1 MLALIP
7 TATSSQYGRQ
17 FDSSATILE
26 MTLKEMSLEKK
37 LHTQLSLFNQQRL
50 TPSFITDDWP
60 LSIQT
65 DADLLIKEGKFV
77 ELERQHVQQYLVHMP
92 NNAEAFMQW
101 FENLKEEAP
110 GQNDALFPWLAAKAN
125 MEQMRW
131 FLQQEAAGEAGF
143 EDLVAMTQVKLPS
156 QAKLEMARNY
166 WDEMGRG
173 HINSMHGLMLASTV
187 KDLNLTHSIE
197 GTVWESLA
205 LANLMLAIA
214 MNRRYAYQS
223 IGALGAV
230 EMTAPTRVGYVN
242 EGLKRLNV
250 DFETRKYFQL
260 HATLD
265 IKHSEAWNREVI
277 YSLVK
282 SNPQTAK
289 PIAEGALMRLCC
301 GAKSYEKYKQVLDIY
316 ANEH

>member
-1 MLALIP
+1 MLESALIP
-7 TATSSQYGRQ
+7 INKQPSKASIS
-17 FDSSATILE
+17 LE
-26 MTLKEMSLEKK
+26 MTPTRK
-37 LHTQLSLFNQQRL
+37 LHLQLSQFNQERL
-50 TPSFITDDWP
+50 MPNFIHNNWAVKTLHDVHI
-60 LSIQT
+60 LV
-65 DADLLIKEGKFV
+65 KEGDFV
-77 ELERQHVQQYLVHMP
+77 ENERQYVQQYLVHMP
-92 NNAEAFMQW
+92 IEPEAFMQW
-101 FENLKEEAP
+101 FNNLKSEAP
-110 GQNDALFPWLAAKAN
+110 GQGDALFPWLATQATI
-125 MEQMRW
+125 EEMRW

-143 EDLVAMTQVKLPS
+143 DDLVALTQVKLPVK
-156 QAKLEMARNY
+156 AKLEMARNY

-173 HINSMHGLMLASTV
+173 HQNSMHGLMLESTV
-187 KDLNLTHSIE
+187 KDLNLAP
-197 GTVWESLA
+197 TVEDTISESLA
-205 LANLMLAIA
+205 LANLMVAMA

-250 DFETRKYFQL
+250 DFEARKYFQL

-277 YSLVK
+277 YTLVK

-301 GAKSYEKYKQVLDIY
+301 GAKSYEKYKMVFGIQ
-316 ANEH
+316 ANLH

>member
-1 MLALIP
+1 MLAHI
-7 TATSSQYGRQ
+7 ANASSPQYRRQ
-17 FDSSATILE
+17 FGSRATILE

-37 LHTQLSLFNQQRL
+37 LHTLLSQFNQHRL
-50 TPSFITDDWP
+50 TPSFITDDWSS
-60 LSIQT
+60 SIQT
-65 DADLLIKEGKFV
+65 DADLLSKEGKFV

-92 NNAEAFMQW
+92 NEADAFMQW
-101 FENLKEEAP
+101 FENLTEEAP
-110 GQNDALFPWLAAKAN
+110 GQDDALFPWLATKAT

-143 EDLVAMTQVKLPS
+143 EDLVAMTQVKLPP

-187 KDLNLTHSIE
+187 KDLNLTPSIE
-197 GTVWESLA
+197 DTVWESLA
-205 LANLMLAIA
+205 LANLMLAMA

-223 IGALGAV
+223 IGALGVV

-301 GAKSYEKYKQVLDIY
+301 GAKSYEKYKLVLGVY

>member
-1 MLALIP
+1 MREYDSTQLTTTTITPKAALEVSP
-7 TATSSQYGRQ
+7 
-17 FDSSATILE
+17 
-26 MTLKEMSLEKK
+26 EKK
-37 LHTQLSLFNQQRL
+37 LHMQLSRFNQQRL
-50 TPSFITDDWP
+50 TPNFIHDNWAVKT
-60 LSIQT
+60 LN
-65 DADLLIKEGKFV
+65 DAHVLVKEGNFV
-77 ELERQHVQQYLVHMP
+77 ESERQHVQQYLYHMP
-92 NNAEAFMQW
+92 LEAEPFMRW
-101 FENLKEEAP
+101 FENLKHEAP
-110 GQNDALFPWLAAKAN
+110 GQDDALFPWLASQAT
-125 MEQMRW
+125 MEQMHW

-143 EDLVAMTQVKLPS
+143 DDLVAMTQVKLPT

-173 HINSMHGLMLASTV
+173 HENSMHGLMLEKTV
-187 KDLNLTHSIE
+187 KDLNLAPTIE
-197 GTVWESLA
+197 NTAWESLA
-205 LANLMLAIA
+205 LANLMLAMA

-223 IGALGAV
+223 VGALGAV

-265 IKHSEAWNREVI
+265 TKHSKAWNREVI

-301 GAKSYEKYKQVLDIY
+301 GARTYKNYKMHFGIGS
-316 ANEH
+316 NFH

>member
-1 MLALIP
+1 MLALKLTP
-7 TATSSQYGRQ
+7 TSPQFNRQ
-17 FDSSATILE
+17 FSSSEIVLE
-26 MTLKEMSLEKK
+26 MTPKK
-37 LHTQLSLFNQQRL
+37 RLHTLLSQFNQHRL

-60 LSIQT
+60 SSIQS

-92 NNAEAFMQW
+92 NEADAFMQW

-110 GQNDALFPWLAAKAN
+110 GQDDALFPWLATKAT

-143 EDLVAMTQVKLPS
+143 EDLVAMTQVKLPP

-173 HINSMHGLMLASTV
+173 HINSMHGLMLESTV
-187 KDLNLTHSIE
+187 KNLNLKPSIE
-197 GTVWESLA
+197 ETVWESLA
-205 LANLMLAIA
+205 LANLMSA
-214 MNRRYAYQS
+214 MAMSRRYAYQS

-289 PIAEGALMRLCC
+289 PLAEGALMRLCC
-301 GAKSYEKYKQVLDIY
+301 GAKSYEKYKLVLGIH
-316 ANEH
+316 AQMH

>member
-1 MLALIP
+1 MLAFKPQPIAL
-7 TATSSQYGRQ
+7 Q
-17 FDSSATILE
+17 FVTQFGSPETILE
-26 MTLKEMSLEKK
+26 MTPKKK
-37 LHTQLSLFNQQRL
+37 LHTQLSQFNQTRL
-50 TPSFITDDWP
+50 KPTFIAEDW
-60 LSIQT
+60 LSSINT
-65 DADLLIKEGKFV
+65 DADLLIKEGQFV
-77 ELERQHVQQYLVHMP
+77 ENERQHVQQYLVHMP
-92 NNAEAFMQW
+92 NEPEAFMQW
-101 FENLKEEAP
+101 FGNLKTEAP
-110 GQNDALFPWLAAKAN
+110 GQGDALFPWLATQAS

-143 EDLVAMTQVKLPS
+143 DDLVALTQVKLPP

-173 HINSMHGLMLASTV
+173 HLNSMHGLMLESTV
-187 KDLNLTHSIE
+187 INLNLKPSIE
-197 GTVWESLA
+197 DTVWESLA
-205 LANLMLAIA
+205 LANLMSAMAI
-214 MNRRYAYQS
+214 NRRYAYQS

-242 EGLKRLNV
+242 DGLKRLNV

-282 SNPQTAK
+282 ANPQTAK

-301 GAKSYEKYKQVLDIY
+301 GAKSYAKYKQLLNIHTNV
-316 ANEH
+316 H

>member
-1 MLALIP
+1 MLAFKP
-7 TATSSQYGRQ
+7 NPSSPQ
-17 FDSSATILE
+17 FDAQFSLSENILE
-26 MTLKEMSLEKK
+26 MTPKKK
-37 LHTQLSLFNQQRL
+37 LHTQLSLFNQHRL
-50 TPSFITDDWP
+50 APAFIDENWSS
-60 LSIQT
+60 SIQT

-77 ELERQHVQQYLVHMP
+77 EQERQHVQQYLTHMP
-92 NNAEAFMQW
+92 KDAEAFIAW
-101 FENLKEEAP
+101 FGNLKEEAP
-110 GQNDALFPWLAAKAN
+110 GQGDALFPWLATKAS

-143 EDLVAMTQVKLPS
+143 DDLVAMTQVKLPP

-173 HINSMHGLMLASTV
+173 HLNSMHGLMLESTV
-187 KDLNLTHSIE
+187 KDLNLKPSIE
-197 GTVWESLA
+197 DTVWESLA
-205 LANLMLAIA
+205 LANLMSA
-214 MNRRYAYQS
+214 MAVNRRYAYQS

-230 EMTAPTRVGYVN
+230 EMTAPTRVGFVN

-282 SNPQTAK
+282 ANPQTAK

-301 GAKSYEKYKQVLDIY
+301 GAKSYEKYKQVLGIY
-316 ANEH
+316 ALDNQTKVH

>member
-1 MLALIP
+1 MLAFKPQITEP
-7 TATSSQYGRQ
+7 KFVTPFSPPE
-17 FDSSATILE
+17 TILE
-26 MTLKEMSLEKK
+26 MTPKKK
-37 LHTQLSLFNQQRL
+37 LHTQLSQFNQTRL
-50 TPSFITDDWP
+50 KPTFIAEDWSS
-60 LSIQT
+60 SIQT
-65 DADLLIKEGKFV
+65 DTDLLIKEGEFV
-77 ELERQHVQQYLVHMP
+77 EQERQHIQQYLVHMP
-92 NNAEAFMQW
+92 NEPEAFMQW
-101 FENLKEEAP
+101 FANLKDEAP
-110 GQNDALFPWLAAKAN
+110 GQGDALFPWLATKAN

-143 EDLVAMTQVKLPS
+143 DDLVALTQVKLPP

-173 HINSMHGLMLASTV
+173 HLNSMHGLMLESTV
-187 KDLNLTHSIE
+187 KDLDLQPSIE
-197 GTVWESLA
+197 DTVWESLA
-205 LANLMLAIA
+205 LANLMSAMAI
-214 MNRRYAYQS
+214 NRRYAYQS

-277 YSLVK
+277 FSLVK
-282 SNPQTAK
+282 ANPKTAK

-301 GAKSYEKYKQVLDIY
+301 GAKSYEKYKQMLNIHTKV
-316 ANEH
+316 H

>member
-1 MLALIP
+1 MTYRQLFLQGKSMFNFELI
-7 TATSSQYGRQ
+7 TYETSEVAPKV
-17 FDSSATILE
+17 DAK
-26 MTLKEMSLEKK
+26 MK
-37 LHTQLSLFNQQRL
+37 LHTQLSQFNQHRL
-50 TPSFITDDWP
+50 TPAFIEDDWA
-60 LSIQT
+60 LKNQQ
-65 DADLLIKEGKFV
+65 DAAILLNEGIFV
-77 ELERQHVQQYLVHMP
+77 ESEREHVQQYLDYMP
-92 NNAEAFMQW
+92 QDAESFIRW

-110 GQNDALFPWLAAKAN
+110 GQDDILFPWLGTEAT
-125 MEQMRW
+125 MDQMRW

-143 EDLVAMTQVKLPS
+143 DDLVALSQIKIPT

-173 HINSMHGLMLASTV
+173 HKTSMHGLMLEKTV
-187 KDLNLTHSIE
+187 KDLQLTPTIDE
-197 GTVWESLA
+197 TVWESLA
-205 LANLMLAIA
+205 LANLMLAMAI
-214 MNRRYAYQS
+214 NRRYAYQS

-260 HATLD
+260 HARLD
-265 IKHSEAWNREVI
+265 VKHSKAWNNEVI

-289 PIAEGALMRLCC
+289 PIAEGALMRLSS
-301 GAKSYEKYKQVLDIY
+301 GARCYEKYRAHFGIHTNL
-316 ANEH
+316 H

>member
-1 MLALIP
+1 MLAFKP
-7 TATSSQYGRQ
+7 STAAPQ
-17 FDSSATILE
+17 FDTPFSPPKKDVE
-26 MTLKEMSLEKK
+26 WNFNKK
-37 LHTQLSLFNQQRL
+37 LHSDLAIFNQKRL
-50 TPSFITDDWP
+50 KPAFIDENWPS
-60 LSIQT
+60 SIKA
-65 DADLLIKEGKFV
+65 DAELLIKEGEFV
-77 ELERQHVQQYLVHMP
+77 EHMRQHVQQYLVHIP
-92 NNAEAFMQW
+92 NDANAFMQW
-101 FENLKEEAP
+101 FDNLKVEAP
-110 GQNDALFPWLAAKAN
+110 GQGDALFPWLATKAT

-143 EDLVAMTQVKLPS
+143 DDLVALSQIKLPP

-173 HINSMHGLMLASTV
+173 HLNSMHGLMLESTV
-187 KDLNLTHSIE
+187 KNLNLTPSIVD
-197 GTVWESLA
+197 TVWESLA
-205 LANLMLAIA
+205 LANLMLAMAI
-214 MNRRYAYQS
+214 NRRYAYQS

-230 EMTAPTRVGYVN
+230 EMTAPTRVGFVN

-265 IKHSEAWNREVI
+265 IKHSEAWNHEVI

-282 SNPQTAK
+282 ANPQTAK

-301 GAKSYEKYKQVLDIY
+301 GAKCYEKYKQVLGIQT
-316 ANEH
+316 NLH

>member
-1 MLALIP
+1 MLES
-7 TATSSQYGRQ
+7 TSSTINMQPC
-17 FDSSATILE
+17 SANTFLE
-26 MTLKEMSLEKK
+26 MTPARK
-37 LHTQLSLFNQQRL
+37 LHMQLSRFNLQRL
-50 TPSFITDDWP
+50 TPNFIHANWAVKTLHDVH
-60 LSIQT
+60 I
-65 DADLLIKEGKFV
+65 LIKEGNFV
-77 ELERQHVQQYLVHMP
+77 EHERQQVQQYLVHMP
-92 NNAEAFMQW
+92 HDPEAFMQW
-101 FENLKEEAP
+101 FSNLKIEAP
-110 GQNDALFPWLAAKAN
+110 GQGDALFPWLATHAT

-143 EDLVAMTQVKLPS
+143 DDLVAMTQVKLPAN
-156 QAKLEMARNY
+156 AKLEMARNY

-173 HINSMHGLMLASTV
+173 HLNSMHGLMLASTV
-187 KDLNLTHSIE
+187 KDLNLTPTIE
-197 GTVWESLA
+197 DTVWESLA
-205 LANLMLAIA
+205 LANLMLAMA

-230 EMTAPTRVGYVN
+230 EMTAPTRVGHVN

-265 IKHSEAWNREVI
+265 IKHSEAWNKEVI

-301 GAKSYEKYKQVLDIY
+301 GANSYEKYKMVFGIQSNL
-316 ANEH
+316 H

>member
-1 MLALIP
+1 MLAPNPNSITPHFKLHE
-7 TATSSQYGRQ
+7 
-17 FDSSATILE
+17 TILE
-26 MTLKEMSLEKK
+26 MTPKKK
-37 LHTQLSLFNQQRL
+37 LHTQLSMFNQHRL
-50 TPSFITDDWP
+50 TPTFINDDW
-60 LSIQT
+60 LSLIQT
-65 DADLLIKEGKFV
+65 DADLLIQEGKFV
-77 ELERQHVQQYLVHMP
+77 EQERQHVQQYLTHMP
-92 NNAEAFMQW
+92 KEAEDFMAW
-101 FENLKEEAP
+101 FANLKDEAP
-110 GQNDALFPWLAAKAN
+110 GQGDALFPWLATKAN
-125 MEQMRW
+125 IEQMRW

-143 EDLVAMTQVKLPS
+143 DDLVAMTQVKLPP

-173 HINSMHGLMLASTV
+173 HLNSMHGLMLESTV
-187 KDLNLTHSIE
+187 KDLNLKPSIE
-197 GTVWESLA
+197 DTVWESLA
-205 LANLMLAIA
+205 LANLMSA
-214 MNRRYAYQS
+214 MAVNRRYAYQS

-260 HATLD
+260 HASLD

-282 SNPQTAK
+282 ANPQTAK

-301 GAKSYEKYKQVLDIY
+301 GAKSYDKYKSVLGIHAHDNQ
-316 ANEH
+316 AKVH

>member
-1 MLALIP
+1 MLALKLTP
-7 TATSSQYGRQ
+7 TSPQFNRQ
-17 FDSSATILE
+17 FSSSEIVLE
-26 MTLKEMSLEKK
+26 MTPKKK
-37 LHTQLSLFNQQRL
+37 LHTLLSQFNQHRL

-60 LSIQT
+60 SSIQS

-92 NNAEAFMQW
+92 NEADAFIQW

-110 GQNDALFPWLAAKAN
+110 GQGDALFPWLATKAT

-143 EDLVAMTQVKLPS
+143 DDLVAMTQVKLPP

-173 HINSMHGLMLASTV
+173 HLNSMHGLMLESTV
-187 KDLNLTHSIE
+187 KNLNLKPSIE
-197 GTVWESLA
+197 ETVWESLA
-205 LANLMLAIA
+205 LANLMSAMA

-301 GAKSYEKYKQVLDIY
+301 GAKSYEKYKLVLGIY

>member
-7 TATSSQYGRQ
+7 TATSPEYSRQ
-17 FDSSATILE
+17 FGSPEIVLE
-26 MTLKEMSLEKK
+26 MTPKKK
-37 LHTQLSLFNQQRL
+37 LHTLLSQFNQQRL
-50 TPSFITDDWP
+50 TPSFITDDW
-60 LSIQT
+60 SSTIQT
-65 DADLLIKEGKFV
+65 DADLLSKEGKFV

-92 NNAEAFMQW
+92 NEADAFMQW
-101 FENLKEEAP
+101 FENLTEEAP
-110 GQNDALFPWLAAKAN
+110 GQDDALFPWLATKAT

-143 EDLVAMTQVKLPS
+143 EDLVAMTQVKLPP

-187 KDLNLTHSIE
+187 KDLNLTPSIE
-197 GTVWESLA
+197 DTVWESLA
-205 LANLMLAIA
+205 LANLMLAMA

-223 IGALGAV
+223 IGALGVV

-301 GAKSYEKYKQVLDIY
+301 GAKSYEKYKLVLGVY

>member
-1 MLALIP
+1 MLESILLNPINTQAIKP
-7 TATSSQYGRQ
+7 TT
-17 FDSSATILE
+17 TLH
-26 MTLKEMSLEKK
+26 MTPEKK
-37 LHTQLSLFNQQRL
+37 LHMQLSQFNQHRL
-50 TPSFITDDWP
+50 KPHFIDDNWAINT
-60 LSIQT
+60 LR
-65 DADLLIKEGKFV
+65 DAHILVKEGNFV
-77 ELERQHVQQYLVHMP
+77 EHERQHVQQYLVHMP
-92 NNAEAFMQW
+92 HAAEAFMQW
-101 FENLKEEAP
+101 FKNLKTEAP
-110 GQNDALFPWLAAKAN
+110 GQGDALFPWLATKAT

-143 EDLVAMTQVKLPS
+143 DDLVAMTQIKLPV

-173 HINSMHGLMLASTV
+173 HENSMHGLMLESTV
-187 KDLNLTHSIE
+187 KDLNLTPTIAD
-197 GTVWESLA
+197 TVWESLA
-205 LANLMLAIA
+205 LANLMLALA

-265 IKHSEAWNREVI
+265 VKHSEAWNREVI

-301 GAKSYEKYKQVLDIY
+301 GAKSYDKYKMVFGLQSNL
-316 ANEH
+316 H